1 MTLVRCSSMSSHGG
15 RGPRRGRC
23 CRGARSPN
31 SGEGRAYVLGP
42 TFEPNGRCF
51 DVDGTLTITL
61 ESDGNTIS
69 GPLTGVFCPRA
80 SETGHQHAGAI
91 SYGNPFEED
100 DSIVFTDG
108 RSEEHTSEL
117 Q

>member
-1 MTLVRCSSMSSHGG
+1 
-15 RGPRRGRC
+15 
-23 CRGARSPN
+23 
-31 SGEGRAYVLGP
+31 
-42 TFEPNGRCF
+42 
-51 DVDGTLTITL
+51 VDGTLTITL

-108 RSEEHTSEL
+108 TGQFDGLSGVASFHMSAAGARFKGTLKSTLSG
-117 Q
+117 